1 MKISDIYAMHT
12 SAKTAVPSLDLKAEY
27 ASIAAEVRAAI
38 EGVLAS
44 QRFILGAEGE
54 ALEQEIAAY
63 CDAKFAVGL
72 ANGTDAL
79 TLALVAS
86 GVGPGDEVI
95 VPAFTFVATATAVIR
110 AGAKPIFADVRADT
124 LNLDPEQ
131 IEARRTPRTKA
142 VMPVHLFGAPADVDP
157 IGEISSRYGIVVI
170 EDNAQAIGARYRG
183 QRTGSLGTAAGIS
196 FYPTKNLGAYGDA
209 GMLVTNSEEI
219 AARVRRLRNHGQTD
233 RYTSSEPGWNSRLD
247 EIQAAILR
255 VKLSHLDEWT
265 ERRQAHAKRYNQLLA
280 GLPDLILPHVS
291 TLSESVYHAYTI
303 RIKSAAG
310 TSARREKIRQLLE
323 NRGIGTSVFY
333 PIPLPF
339 QPLFS
344 GTEFQASGFPNAK
357 LAATQ
362 VLSLPLFT
370 EISAAQMERVVEELA
385 AALKETA

>member
-1 MKISDIYAMHT
+1 MHT
-12 SAKTAVPSLDLKAEY
+12 STTSAVPFLDLKAEY
-27 ASIAAEVRAAI
+27 APIAGEIRAAI
-38 EGVLAS
+38 EGVLNS

-63 CDAKFAVGL
+63 CDAKFAAGL

-79 TLALVAS
+79 TLALVAC

-110 AGAKPIFADVRADT
+110 AGAKPVFADVQADT

-142 VMPVHLFGAPADVDP
+142 VIPVHLFGTPADMDP
-157 IGEISSRYGIVVI
+157 IREIASRHGIVLI
-170 EDNAQAIGARYRG
+170 EDNAQAIGARYKG
-183 QRTGSLGTAAGIS
+183 ERTGSLGAAAGIS
-196 FYPTKNLGAYGDA
+196 FYPTKNLGAFGDA
-209 GMLVTNSEEI
+209 GMLVTNSDEI
-219 AARVRRLRNHGQTD
+219 AERVRRLRNHGQTD

-255 VKLSHLDEWT
+255 VKLRRLDEWT
-265 ERRQAHAKRYNQLLA
+265 EKRRAHAKRYDQLLA
-280 GLPDLILPHVS
+280 GHPDLILPHIS
-291 TLSESVYHAYTI
+291 KHGESVYHAYTI
-303 RIKSAAG
+303 RIRSVAG
-310 TSARREKIRQLLE
+310 TSARRDSVRKLLE
-323 NRGIGTSVFY
+323 NRGIGSSVFY

-344 GTEFQASGFPNAK
+344 GLGYHPSGFTNAK
-357 LAATQ
+357 LAAAQ

-370 EISAAQMERVVEELA
+370 QISTAQIDRVVEELT
-385 AALKETA
+385 AALTETA